1 MIDADYALARLDSL
15 IEAGERVLATYNQPG
30 NIDAHDLWYTE
41 AKTVLDTVAPEFAK
55 ALGSV
60 APRVLKSWGGEA
72 TPRAIYE
79 FIQGQIEVLRAA
91 RGTLL
96 QKANRSTFEAQFV
109 SPDRLEELRQLTSS
123 TFDLSRLIRL
133 CEELNLSYGNHCF
146 HATAMLTRAILDHV
160 PLIFG
165 FRTFAEV
172 ANNYSGGKS
181 FRQIA
186 QHLESSAR
194 SIADAHLHLP
204 IRARE
209 VLPTAIQVNQS
220 QALDALLGEVVR
232 LLR

>member
-1 MIDADYALARLDSL
+1 MIDTDHALARLDSL
-15 IEAGERVLATYNQPG
+15 IETGQRVLATYNRPG

-41 AKTVLDTVAPEFAK
+41 AQTVLDTVAPEFVK

-60 APRVLKSWGGEA
+60 APRVLERWGWEA
-72 TPRAIYE
+72 TPRACYE

-91 RGTLL
+91 RGTLQ
-96 QKANRSTFEAQFV
+96 QKANRPARFV
-109 SPDRLEELRQLTSS
+109 SPERLEELRRLESS
-123 TFDLSRLIRL
+123 RFDLSRLIRL
-133 CEELNLSYGNHCF
+133 CEELDLAFGNRCL

-160 PLIFG
+160 PPIFG

-186 QHLESSAR
+186 QHFDSSAR

-209 VLPTAIQVNQS
+209 VLPTTTQVNHS
-220 QALDALLGEVVR
+220 QALDVLLGEVVR
-232 LLR
+232 LLK